1 MRILYCIAG
10 TYRPA
15 GMERVLADKANWLAG
30 HGHEVIIVTTDQ
42 RAQAD
47 AFPMDRSIRHVDLG
61 INYEH
66 DNGKNLLNKLIR
78 FPFRRLRHQR
88 ALKRLL
94 LEIHPDVTV
103 SMFCNEVSFLPK
115 IHDGSAKV
123 LEVHFSRF
131 KRLQYGRKGL
141 WGAADRI
148 MSRKDLGDVR
158 KYDRFVVLTQED
170 KGYWGDLPNMV
181 VIPNPLARRPETPSG
196 LEAKVVAAVG
206 RYAPQKGLDRLIEA
220 WRLVAIKHP
229 DWQLRLVGDGELKA
243 ELQAQVNRYGLG
255 KCIQLGRAKDGMD
268 PVYRNTSLLALTSH
282 YEGLPMVLLEAQ
294 AYGIPAVAFTCKCG
308 PRDVITDGVDGL
320 LVPEG
325 DINAF
330 ASALGSLMDHP
341 ERIREMGANAL
352 RAADRWDLE
361 TIMQKW
367 TELFE
372 NVSSS
377 QR

>member
-1 MRILYCIAG
+1 MKILYCIAG

-15 GMERVLADKANWLAG
+15 GMERVLADKANWLVGQG
-30 HGHEVIIVTTDQ
+30 HAVTIVTTDQ
-42 RAQAD
+42 RGQAD
-47 AFPMDRSIRHVDLG
+47 AFPLDGRIRHIDLG
-61 INYEH
+61 IDYEL
-66 DNGKNLLNKLIR
+66 DNGKSLLNKLVR
-78 FPFRRLRHQR
+78 FPFRRIRHRR
-88 ALKRLL
+88 ALKELL
-94 LEIHPDVTV
+94 MEERPDVTV
-103 SMFCNEVSFLPK
+103 SMFCNEVSFLPRIK
-115 IHDGSAKV
+115 DGSAKV

-141 WGAADRI
+141 WGWADKV
-148 MSRKDLGDVR
+148 MSRKDLRDVR
-158 KYDRFVVLTQED
+158 KYDRFVVLTRED

-181 VIPNPLARRPETPSG
+181 VIPNPLARRPEAPSD
-196 LEAKVVAAVG
+196 LHAKVVAAVG
-206 RYAPQKGLDRLIEA
+206 RYAPQKGLDRLIDA
-220 WRLVAIKHP
+220 WRLVSVKHP

-243 ELQAQVNRYGLG
+243 ELQAQINRYGLG
-255 KCIQLGRAKDGMD
+255 DSIRLGKATEGMD

-330 ASALGSLMDHP
+330 AEALDGLMSRP
-341 ERIREMGANAL
+341 ERIREMGANAF

-361 TIMQKW
+361 TIMRQW

-372 NVSSS
+372 SASSS
-377 QR
+377 RR